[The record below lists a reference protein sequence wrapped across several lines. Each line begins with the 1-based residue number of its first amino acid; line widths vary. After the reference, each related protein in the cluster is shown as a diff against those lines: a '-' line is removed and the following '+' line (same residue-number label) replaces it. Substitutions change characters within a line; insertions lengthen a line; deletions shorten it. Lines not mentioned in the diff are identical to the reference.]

1 MQTNKF
7 RGINSKYYFIL
18 LKVNNEQFGIDFDYS
33 DDKYTTAL
41 NIDKV
46 DKDLRKKAERI
57 ENVMLF

>member
-1 MQTNKF
+1 MDAAGPGF
-7 RGINSKYYFIL
+7 DIN
-18 LKVNNEQFGIDFDYS
+18 GIDFDYS